1 MDYFDKVADG
11 VRSTAETIGKKT
23 QDVVD
28 ISKLKLNAY
37 EINSEIKKRFE
48 ALGRIVYDA
57 KQGDYNCDIVIEENI
72 RGINVLFERLSEI
85 NNKIAKLKNKVC
97 CNKCSAINE
106 SDAVFCSK
114 CGCRLSD
121 FAKK

>member
-72 RGINVLFERLSEI
+72 RGIRN
-85 NNKIAKLKNKVC
+85 
-97 CNKCSAINE
+97 SAY
-106 SDAVFCSK
+106 
-114 CGCRLSD
+114 CGKRSVQYLRSIYPL
-121 FAKK
+121 A